1 MIGTCV
7 KWPYERMQGT
17 SGLEEVGDRKL
28 KLVIQCSQILI
39 GGVLADECLLGI
51 NDLLLNEGLMVDLSG
66 FQTFLVNSS

>member
-1 MIGTCV
+1 MICCEGCSLSTEAKVCQCRYGSLDRRGDGMIGTCV

-39 GGVLADECLLGI
+39 GGV
-51 NDLLLNEGLMVDLSG
+51 
-66 FQTFLVNSS
+66 

>member
-7 KWPYERMQGT
+7 KWPHERMQGT

-39 GGVLADECLLGI
+39 GGV
-51 NDLLLNEGLMVDLSG
+51 
-66 FQTFLVNSS
+66 